1 MHLPE
6 ISAMLAVSAEISR
19 LYRCQARE
27 PFQVWSL
34 RLFGC
39 GCTPYAYC
47 LEPGVSHKAYALS
60 VPPLSLR
67 DWEHLHARLHTE
79 LGPVRLSSS

>member
-1 MHLPE
+1 MHLPVL
-6 ISAMLAVSAEISR
+6 SAMLAVFAEISR
-19 LYRCQARE
+19 LYRCHARK

-34 RLFGC
+34 RLFRC

-47 LEPGVSHKAYALS
+47 WEPGVSHKTYTLS
-60 VPPLSLR
+60 VAPRSLR

-79 LGPVRLSSS
+79 LGPARLSSA